1 MLNVKDGAENLAIP
15 LMKELLSYASKNSE
29 IVILEGILKSDW
41 YKPLF
46 ELALELY
53 GSQIYAYYFDIPFEE
68 TLRRHKSKPNYNDF
82 GEKQLREW
90 WIAKDYSKVLNE
102 TNITAKI
109 TKDDLVQK
117 ILNELKES
125 EK

>member
-1 MLNVKDGAENLAIP
+1 
-15 LMKELLSYASKNSE
+15 MKELLSYASKNSE

-46 ELALELY
+46 EFALELY

-90 WIAKDYSKVLNE
+90 WIEKDYSKVLNE
-102 TNITAKI
+102 TNITAEI